1 METEQQFFDELKKRV
16 NILHSSPQR
25 DNEASR
31 HDLLI
36 YPLLTSPFGLGWDAQ
51 DLVSQSTIRVPKE
64 LSSSHIFRNGEPKI
78 RKPDILISPVN
89 SRKNIAVIE
98 EKQFQSSIEKLN
110 NYRLQVSEYQ
120 ALYECTWGVISD
132 GEKWLL
138 KKNFETFHQFNSLDE
153 LRLGIIDLRNCIG
166 KEQVTKRLIHHGT
179 CDLVVVIPLFEI
191 SQEILSLH
199 ADLTQLDFYFKIPVI
214 VVGVK
219 LGIFTLGGEGFE
231 EFTNLREALKKY
243 PDLDPN
249 RNTKRFTLAMKEVKG
264 MKINRLR
271 FETWAAN
278 DLYSR

>member
-1 METEQQFFDELKKRV
+1 MGTEQEFFDELKKRV
-16 NILHSSPQR
+16 EILHLSPQR

-64 LSSSHIFRNGEPKI
+64 VATSHIFRNGEPKI

-89 SRKNIAVIE
+89 LQKNIAVIE
-98 EKQFQSSIEKLN
+98 EKEFQSSIEKLN

-138 KKNFETFHQFNSLDE
+138 KKNFETFHQFNSLEE
-153 LRLGIIDLRNCIG
+153 LHLGIIDLRDCIG
-166 KEQVTKRLIHHGT
+166 KKQVTERLIYHGT
-179 CDLVVVIPLFEI
+179 CDLVVVVPFFELT
-191 SQEILSLH
+191 QNVLNLQ

-214 VVGVK
+214 VVGVDV
-219 LGIFTLGGEGFE
+219 GIFTLNGKGSE
-231 EFTNLREALKKY
+231 EFTNLHAALKKY

-249 RNTKRFTLAMKEVKG
+249 KNTERFTWAMKEVSGKR
-264 MKINRLR
+264 INKLR

>member
-1 METEQQFFDELKKRV
+1 MGTEQEFFDELKKRAE
-16 NILHSSPQR
+16 ILQSSPER

-36 YPLLTSPFGLGWDAQ
+36 YPLLVSPFGLGWDAQ
-51 DLVSQSTIRVPKE
+51 DLVSQSTIKVPRE
-64 LSSSHIFRNGEPKI
+64 VTTSHIFRNGEPKI

-89 SRKNIAVIE
+89 SQKNIAVIE
-98 EKQFQSSIEKLN
+98 EKKFQSSIEKLN

-166 KEQVTKRLIHHGT
+166 KKQVTERLIYHGT
-179 CDLVVVIPLFEI
+179 CDLVVVVPLFDLT
-191 SQEILSLH
+191 QNVLSLQ
-199 ADLTQLDFYFKIPVI
+199 ADLTQLDFYFKISVI
-214 VVGVK
+214 VVGVEQ
-219 LGIFTLGGEGFE
+219 GMFTLNGRGFE
-231 EFTNLREALKKY
+231 EFTNLHEALKKY

-249 RNTKRFTLAMKEVKG
+249 KNTERFTWAMKEVSGKR
-264 MKINRLR
+264 INKLR

-278 DLYSR
+278 DLYSS